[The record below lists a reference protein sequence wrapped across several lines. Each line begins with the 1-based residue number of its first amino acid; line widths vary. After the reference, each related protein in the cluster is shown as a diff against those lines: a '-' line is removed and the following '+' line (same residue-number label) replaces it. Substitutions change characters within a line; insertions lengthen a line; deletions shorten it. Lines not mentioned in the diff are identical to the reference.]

1 MRVLIAII
9 CIFSIL
15 YVDNSYAYEIEV
27 EITKKEN
34 SSNNEK
40 PNIIEANAIENIENV
55 GYECYSLINYRCTFE
70 CIDLIERELKH
81 RKCTRSCLK
90 KNFSEKNC
98 N

>member
-9 CIFSIL
+9 IIFSVV
-15 YVDNSYAYEIEV
+15 YVDNTYAQGLKSD
-27 EITKKEN
+27 TK
-34 SSNNEK
+34 NNTQ
-40 PNIIEANAIENIENV
+40 PNIIRANTIQNIDDV
-55 GYECYSLINYRCTFE
+55 GYKCYSLINYRCTFE
-70 CIDLIERELKH
+70 CINLIERELKH

>member
-1 MRVLIAII
+1 MRVLLATI
-9 CIFSIL
+9 CIFSIA
-15 YVDNSYAYEIEV
+15 YVDNNYAQGLKSN
-27 EITKKEN
+27 TK
-34 SSNNEK
+34 NNAQL
-40 PNIIEANAIENIENV
+40 NIIRANAIKNIDNV

-70 CIDLIERELKH
+70 CLNYIERELKH